1 MPGSDLP
8 DTAMPSSEMPNS
20 EMEPNASAIDG
31 LFVIRLKQVG
41 DARGTVREFYRRSAW
56 VDAGLPDV
64 GPWQQMNVTETR
76 QGSLRGLHGEAMD
89 KLVGVVHGEAFG
101 AYVDLRRDS
110 PSFGAVVTTMLV
122 AGVQVLVPNGV
133 GNGFQA
139 VSPGGCQYFYCFDR
153 EWQPGMAGVSVSAL
167 DPALGIRWPLP
178 IDPSDLSE
186 RDRTLPTF
194 AEYRDAG

>member
-1 MPGSDLP
+1 MPI
-8 DTAMPSSEMPNS
+8 T
-20 EMEPNASAIDG
+20 EMEAAPSDIVG
-31 LFVIRLKQVG
+31 LFVVRLKQVQ
-41 DARGTVREFYRRSAW
+41 DPRGTVREFFRQSAW
-56 VDAGLPDV
+56 GDAGLPDV
-64 GPWQQMNVTETR
+64 GPWLQMNVTETH

-101 AYVDLRRDS
+101 AYVDLRRES
-110 PSFGAVVTTMLV
+110 PSFGAVVTVLLT
-122 AGVQVLVPNGV
+122 AGVQVFVPNGV

-139 VSPGGCQYFYCFDR
+139 VSPGACQYFYCFNR

-178 IDPSDLSE
+178 VDLSDLSE